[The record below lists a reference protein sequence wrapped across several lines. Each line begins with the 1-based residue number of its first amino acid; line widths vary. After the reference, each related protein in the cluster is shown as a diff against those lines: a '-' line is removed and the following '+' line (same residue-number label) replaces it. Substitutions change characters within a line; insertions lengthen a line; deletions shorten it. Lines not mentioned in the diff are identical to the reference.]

1 MILEEADAAAG
12 QSAQSWS
19 YDTMARRS
27 DQVAAWL
34 AGQGVLKGDAVIVM
48 LGNQVELWETML
60 GIIKLGAVIMPT
72 TTAVGPRR
80 PARPDRPRRCSVRR
94 RQHRR
99 HVKFDEVSGDY
110 GRLAVTRGEPAPD
123 GWASLDDAYRLDV
136 PPAEHPG
143 TTPEDRLLLY
153 FTSGTTSKPK
163 LVEHTQV
170 SYPVGHLSTM
180 YWLGL
185 EPGDVHLNISSP
197 GWAKHAWSCFFA
209 PWNAEATVFLYNYTR
224 FDAAALLG
232 VIRDNEVTSL
242 CAPPTVWR
250 MLINADLSGGPGR
263 LREIIG
269 AGDRSTPRSSSR
281 SRRRG
286 GLQLRDGYGQ
296 TETDG
301 PGGQHAGVTG
311 EGRLDGP
318 TAAGRSRGSRGST
331 DRRTRLGH

>member
-1 MILEEADAAAG
+1 
-12 QSAQSWS
+12 
-19 YDTMARRS
+19 
-27 DQVAAWL
+27 
-34 AGQGVLKGDAVIVM
+34 
-48 LGNQVELWETML
+48 
-60 GIIKLGAVIMPT
+60 MPT
-72 TTAVGPRR
+72 TTAVGPADLRDR
-80 PARPDRPRRCSVRR
+80 IDRGGARFVIANTVDT
-94 RQHRR
+94 
-99 HVKFDEVSGDY
+99 VKFDECPATTVASRSPAASPRPTA
-110 GRLAVTRGEPAPD
+110 GRRSTTHTGSTCRRPSTRAP
-123 GWASLDDAYRLDV
+123 R
-136 PPAEHPG
+136 P
-143 TTPEDRLLLY
+143 TDRLLLY

-269 AGDRSTPRSSSR
+269 AGEPLNPEVIEQVKQGVGPAAAGRLRPDR
-281 SRRRG
+281 
-286 GLQLRDGYGQ
+286 DH
-296 TETDG
+296 G
-301 PGGQHAGVTG
+301 PGRQHAGVTG

-318 TAAGRSRGSRGST
+318 TAAGRSRGSRGSA
-331 DRRTRLGH
+331 DRRTRLGHGRGSRRRARSAWT